1 MKIALG
7 ATLIFLF
14 CIMPA
19 NAITGLEM
27 NKFCNEPRNTPG
39 EVSCITYMSGL
50 LDGMYLADKMSAH
63 GNHYC
68 LPGDENIDA
77 EQGVLIVKKYLREHP
92 EQLHQQA
99 GALAAL
105 AIYLAFPCR

>member
-27 NKFCNEPRNTPG
+27 NKFCNEPGNTPG

-50 LDGMYLADKMSAH
+50 LDGMYLADKMSAN
-63 GNHYC
+63 GNRYC
-68 LPGDENIDA
+68 LPGDKNIDA

-92 EQLHQQA
+92 EHLHQQA

>member
-50 LDGMYLADKMSAH
+50 LDGMYLADKMSAN
-63 GNHYC
+63 GNRYC
-68 LPGDENIDA
+68 LPGDKNIDA

-92 EQLHQQA
+92 EHLHQQA

-105 AIYLAFPCR
+105 AIYLLPCC